1 MKTVHHEEAPA
12 RGPFLLP
19 HSGEK
24 LIKQG
29 FRCEKTLCNLHP
41 VLCTIYS
48 LVFVRFEP
56 LNLRKYAIR
65 RKPVA
70 SADRVVPITYIMLN
84 MVGFLTN
91 YGAARMRGLFH
102 IQGSLTDGS

>member
-1 MKTVHHEEAPA
+1 MGAF
-12 RGPFLLP
+12 FLP
-19 HSGEK
+19 RSGEK

-29 FRCEKTLCNLHP
+29 LRCEKTLCILHP

-48 LVFVRFEP
+48 LAFVRFEP
-56 LNLRKYAIR
+56 LNPRKYR
-65 RKPVA
+65 LSPQTCGECGSRG
-70 SADRVVPITYIMLN
+70 ADNVHYVKSGR
-84 MVGFLTN
+84 FLTN

>member
-1 MKTVHHEEAPA
+1 MGAF
-12 RGPFLLP
+12 FLP
-19 HSGEK
+19 RSGEK

-29 FRCEKTLCNLHP
+29 LRCEKTLCILHP

-48 LVFVRFEP
+48 LGFVRFEP
-56 LNLRKYAIR
+56 LNPRKYAFH

-84 MVGFLTN
+84 QSVF
-91 YGAARMRGLFH
+91 
-102 IQGSLTDGS
+102 

>member
-1 MKTVHHEEAPA
+1 MWGLFSFP
-12 RGPFLLP
+12 P
-19 HSGEK
+19 SGEK

-29 FRCEKTLCNLHP
+29 LRCEKTLCILHP

-48 LVFVRFEP
+48 LGFVRFEP
-56 LNLRKYAIR
+56 LNPRKYAFH

-84 MVGFLTN
+84 QSVF
-91 YGAARMRGLFH
+91 
-102 IQGSLTDGS
+102 